1 MWTFWGGHYS
11 AYHTIQSQYTILEI
25 YFLRPFIAGL
35 LHQSGSCQKTLGTF
49 KRDDW
54 EMFNEEAI
62 YKDVVRV

>member
-1 MWTFWGGHYS
+1 M
-11 AYHTIQSQYTILEI
+11 
-25 YFLRPFIAGL
+25 GL

-62 YKDVVRV
+62 YKDVVRVQRNQQGIINHPKDNNSRKEQGLQEAVTRTR